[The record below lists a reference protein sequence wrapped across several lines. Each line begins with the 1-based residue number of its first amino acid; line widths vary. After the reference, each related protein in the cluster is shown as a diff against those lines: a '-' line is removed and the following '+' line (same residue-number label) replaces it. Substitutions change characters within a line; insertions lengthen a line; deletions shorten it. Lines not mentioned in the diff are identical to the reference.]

1 LKAVELAAAG
11 EWGRMAAVSGN
22 EIVDV
27 PLSAAL
33 EDRRPVPRA
42 WIDAGRVVA

>member
-1 LKAVELAAAG
+1 
-11 EWGRMAAVSGN
+11 MAAVRSN

-33 EDRRPVPRA
+33 NDRREVPHA
-42 WIDAGRVVA
+42 WIDASRVVA

>member
-1 LKAVELAAAG
+1 
-11 EWGRMAAVSGN
+11 MAAVRGN

-33 EDRRPVPRA
+33 DERRRVPSA